1 MPQETTA
8 LPDFVTGWGNSIIE
22 IEPTYLYVIESAS
35 KPDRIK
41 IGVARDPLKRLT
53 AIDASRYSLPLPYD
67 IRHLFLMED
76 AHQIEKCAQI
86 HLWRQGRWFW
96 GELFDCPPDEAAA
109 LIRSLVAD
117 HDTFRK
123 AMKFDQAV
131 AMLDKLKVSGETWSV
146 FDVPRSDPIFT
157 KAAQRYARSAAK
169 KAKLVDEGWNGFYRI
184 EQHRSWYQD

>member
-1 MPQETTA
+1 MEHETA

-22 IEPTYLYVIESAS
+22 TEATYLYVIESAS

-53 AIDASRYSLPLPYD
+53 AIDVSRYSLPLPYD
-67 IRHLFLMED
+67 IRYLFLLED

-96 GELFDCPPDEAAA
+96 GELFDCSPDEAGAV
-109 LIRSLVAD
+109 IRSLLAD
-117 HDTFRK
+117 HGTFRHPRK
-123 AMKFDQAV
+123 LDQII
-131 AMLDKLKVSGETWSV
+131 AMLDVLQVSGSTESA
-146 FDVPRSDPIFT
+146 FDVPRTDPIFL

-169 KAKLVDEGWNGFYRI
+169 KAKLVNEGWDGWYRI
-184 EQHRSWYQD
+184 EQHRAWYQD